1 MAKRYRTNSTP
12 CQFVRCRYLR
22 HRTDTHLHAQIYIY
36 RFTNTNMPEIERCRE
51 NDEKITSVVF
61 NGRILIIEI
70 RTRTRS
76 KISVKEF
83 LEKSFYK

>member
-1 MAKRYRTNSTP
+1 
-12 CQFVRCRYLR
+12 
-22 HRTDTHLHAQIYIY
+22 
-36 RFTNTNMPEIERCRE
+36 MPEIERCRE